1 MALLMY
7 LLYLLLPLH
16 DFNPP
21 EAVTL
26 AVLCLDSKLVAH
38 LELVVHLDVLEPC
51 MDQLLAIHLLEDGQN
66 TFQLGRS
73 GPTSLGFLQFI
84 LDGERLI
91 KEFRGRLLQVLT
103 IKTCLIQTDHPEE
116 DTLVALFLDS
126 KKVVTLSFN
135 PPTTSHHYP

>member
-1 MALLMY
+1 VFLVKVIMAR
-7 LLYLLLPLH
+7 H
-16 DFNPP
+16 PP
-21 EAVTL
+21 EADTL
-26 AVLCLDSKLVAH
+26 AVLCLDSK
-38 LELVVHLDVLEPC
+38 LVVHLDVLEPC

-73 GPTSLGFLQFI
+73 GPTSLPFLQFI

-116 DTLVALFLDS
+116 VTLAGLYLDS
-126 KKVVTLSFN
+126 NLVIVFDHVLTNLGTGDLLRLEIPIN
-135 PPTTSHHYP
+135 